1 MILVTGATGFLGT
14 HLLQKLGEQSETV
27 RALYHKSVPTTDF
40 GNHVEWQQGNLLDT
54 VEIESAMKGVKK
66 VIHCAAIVSFDS
78 RKSKEMIAQN
88 EAITANIVNAA
99 LISNVEKFVHI
110 SSIAALGRTILL
122 DKSLKQLI
130 IDEETSWTESKQNSA
145 YAESKYHAELEV
157 WRGMA
162 EGLNA
167 IILNPSVILGEGDWN
182 KGSAQLMQVV
192 AKEFPWFTEGING
205 WVDVK
210 DVVEAILLSLN
221 SNIDRER
228 FIINNGNYAYK
239 DIFTKMAL
247 ALNKN
252 PPHKKAGKWMTEL
265 VWRIELLKSRL
276 AGKEPTITRASARTA
291 QTQCFYNNE
300 KFLKQFPEF
309 QYTPIETTIKRM
321 AEVYKN

>member
-14 HLLQKLGEQSETV
+14 HLLQKLSQQNIPV
-27 RALYHKSVPTTDF
+27 RALYHKNLPASDF
-40 GNHVEWQQGNLLDT
+40 GKQIDWQQCNLLDT
-54 VEIESAMKGVKK
+54 VEIEAAMNGIQK
-66 VIHCAAIVSFDS
+66 VVHCAAIVSFDA
-78 RKSKEMIAQN
+78 RKSKEMIDQN

-99 LISNVEKFVHI
+99 IIANVEKFVHI
-110 SSIAALGRTILL
+110 SSIAALGRSIPIDENH
-122 DKSLKQLI
+122 DKLF
-130 IDEETSWTESKQNSA
+130 IDEETPWIESKQNSA

-182 KGSAQLMQVV
+182 KGSAQLMQIV

-205 WVDVK
+205 WVDVE
-210 DVVEAILLSLN
+210 DVVNAILLSLN
-221 SNIDRER
+221 TNINNER
-228 FIINNGNYAYK
+228 FVINNGNYAYK
-239 DIFTKMAL
+239 DIFTQMAL
-247 ALNKN
+247 ALNKK
-252 PPHKKAGKWMTEL
+252 PPHKKANKWMTEL
-265 VWRIELLKSRL
+265 VWRMELLKSRL

-321 AEVYKN
+321 AEAYKN